1 MIAQQISFV
10 NTFLSINDNI
20 FLFCIKPTLNFGAFC
35 TNIELYI
42 LSDSKSLKKNAF
54 CDRINTK
61 GEIGMENQFY
71 SMLSRMKL
79 INRWGLMRNTRNE
92 NISEHSLETAMIA
105 HSLAVI
111 GNTYFGKSYNAERCA
126 LLGVFHDVTE
136 IITGDLPTPVK
147 YGSPE
152 IRSAYKQVEDNAK
165 NRLVSMLPEE
175 MQVEISPLLSPD
187 ENTSDEERELWRLV
201 KAADKLSAL
210 IKCIEERVTGNT
222 DFASAE
228 KATLRSIEEMAMP
241 EADYFIKNF
250 LPSYGKTLDEQA

>member
-1 MIAQQISFV
+1 
-10 NTFLSINDNI
+10 
-20 FLFCIKPTLNFGAFC
+20 
-35 TNIELYI
+35 
-42 LSDSKSLKKNAF
+42 
-54 CDRINTK
+54 
-61 GEIGMENQFY
+61 MENQFY

-111 GNTYFGKSYNAERCA
+111 GNTYFDKHYNAERCA

-152 IRSAYKQVEDNAK
+152 IRSAYRQVEDNAK

-175 MQVEISPLLSPD
+175 MKGELSPLLSPD
-187 ENTSDEERELWRLV
+187 ENTSDEERVLWRLV
-201 KAADKLSAL
+201 KAADKISAL
-210 IKCIEERVTGNT
+210 IKCIEERSMGNS
-222 DFASAE
+222 DFISAE
-228 KATLRSIEEMAMP
+228 KATLRSIEEMNMP

-250 LPSYGKTLDEQA
+250 LPSYDRTLDEQA

>member
-1 MIAQQISFV
+1 
-10 NTFLSINDNI
+10 
-20 FLFCIKPTLNFGAFC
+20 
-35 TNIELYI
+35 
-42 LSDSKSLKKNAF
+42 
-54 CDRINTK
+54 
-61 GEIGMENQFY
+61 
-71 SMLSRMKL
+71 MKL

-152 IRSAYKQVEDNAK
+152 IRSAYRQVEDNAK

-175 MQVEISPLLSPD
+175 MQGEISPLLSPD
-187 ENTSDEERELWRLV
+187 ENTSDEERELWHLV

-210 IKCIEERVTGNT
+210 IKCIEERVTGNS
-222 DFASAE
+222 DFVSAE
-228 KATLRSIEEMAMP
+228 KSTLLSIEEMHLP
-241 EADYFIKNF
+241 EADYFIEHF